1 MQLRRF
7 NAAGNA
13 HPGVDLPDC
22 AAHYNHMAF
31 IFPGAAATMIL
42 WWAVDLLFGPYV
54 RKWVMARSTEVW
66 PRGIRPHDLDG
77 VFGHYRLSR
86 SRLECRKL
94 GETVSNCEQT

>member
-1 MQLRRF
+1 MLPAMLILVLIYRIALRTTTTWR
-7 NAAGNA
+7 
-13 HPGVDLPDC
+13 
-22 AAHYNHMAF
+22 F
-31 IFPGAAATMIL
+31 IFPGAAATTIL